1 MPQKPKRDGA
11 YYLGRLER
19 EHPAAFADYQAGKF
33 ASINEA
39 IFSVGMKKPR
49 TRLDELKNAWEK
61 ATNAERKA
69 FITWLWPTSTTPATA
84 PSPAPGPIAIDR
96 RLEPWAKAR
105 IRHIMS
111 VRGLKAGDVMDETG
125 FKRLNASL
133 GMALSGNTRVQPS
146 MISALERWLV
156 ANASV

>member
-1 MPQKPKRDGA
+1 MAKKLKRDGA

-33 ASINEA
+33 GSINEA

-61 ATNAERKA
+61 ASPLERKD
-69 FITWLWPTSTTPATA
+69 FIAWLRPASTPPATA
-84 PSPAPGPIAIDR
+84 PSTTSGPVAVDH
-96 RLEPWAKAR
+96 RLEPWAKVR
-105 IRHIMS
+105 IQHIMS
-111 VRGLKAGDVMDETG
+111 VRGLKVGGVMDEIG
-125 FKRLNASL
+125 FKRFDASL
-133 GMALSGNTRVQPS
+133 GMALRGNTKLQPG
-146 MISALERWLV
+146 MIAALERWLL